1 MGGWSAVSTL
11 YMMEKPFKGVGTET
25 VPSLLCFNSGDSMKK
40 KIERQEIGTGQLILG
55 QLPKVR
61 TGVIANSNHVGC

>member
-1 MGGWSAVSTL
+1 MSTL
-11 YMMEKPFKGVGTET
+11 YMMEKPFKGVGAGT

-40 KIERQEIGTGQLILG
+40 KIERQEIGTGPLILG
-55 QLPKVR
+55 QLPEVR